1 MLYLFDQKWG
11 IKKITSHVLSIHAVN
26 ASYRCWILLL
36 LFILLSFIHCDL
48 LYGTMKLVY
57 SKFYSLFAYWEIAVE
72 NIIIEKKTYVLP
84 TEKASIISFMKT
96 NTLFITT
103 NVLSSFTWQSN
114 SLNVESKW
122 ITASSTLNDLFDRIH
137 KDNIYINLEL
147 YLHWGVFMI
156 ERRVPNKIV
165 QTWL

>member
-1 MLYLFDQKWG
+1 MRNKKDYLPCFINSRSKCFIPMLNTL
-11 IKKITSHVLSIHAVN
+11 TSF
-26 ASYRCWILLL
+26 YT
-36 LFILLSFIHCDL
+36 FII
-48 LYGTMKLVY
+48 
-57 SKFYSLFAYWEIAVE
+57 YSLWPALWHNETCLFKILFFICVLRNSCRKYYNKKE
-72 NIIIEKKTYVLP
+72 NIRLTKIP
-84 TEKASIISFMKT
+84 TEKASNISFMKT